1 MTLGDVTGD
10 VAAVQPPELLQALV
24 RRTRQAGGPDS
35 RVFQE
40 ALALL
45 FDSVEVGQAAWSTLR
60 HHEEKLFND
69 SE

>member
-1 MTLGDVTGD
+1 MTGDVT
-10 VAAVQPPELLQALV
+10 AASEPAQAPELLQALV
-24 RRTRQAGGPDS
+24 RRPRQAGDPGS

-45 FDSVEVGQAAWSTLR
+45 FDSVEVGQAAWTTLR

>member
-1 MTLGDVTGD
+1 MTGD
-10 VAAVQPPELLQALV
+10 VAAASELVRALV
-24 RRTRQAGGPDS
+24 RRPRQAGDPDS

-69 SE
+69 SEWGR